1 MFQLNFFC
9 ILNSISHL
17 IHQNAFLL
25 GHDFYLFSGEEAKA
39 YKLSNFLRIKYLLG
53 SELKLFD
60 SGRILVGYFGV
71 KIHT

>member
-39 YKLSNFLRIKYLLG
+39 YKLSNFLRIK
-53 SELKLFD
+53 
-60 SGRILVGYFGV
+60 
-71 KIHT
+71 